1 MSEWCVLVCCSA
13 ADISISRGGDRRDII
28 ESGEQEHER
37 DDQEEGVQGD
47 VHNPSIVGLCLAT
60 STSTSTKG
68 KYQRKAIKLKEV
80 QLRIVRS
87 YQEQIVN
94 FLQDSG
100 MTSQV

>member
-13 ADISISRGGDRRDII
+13 ADISRGGDRRDII

-37 DDQEEGVQGD
+37 DHQEEGVQGD
-47 VHNPSIVGLCLAT
+47 VHNPSIVGLCLA
-60 STSTSTKG
+60 TSTSTKG

-87 YQEQIVN
+87 YQEQIFN

>member
-37 DDQEEGVQGD
+37 DHQEESVRGG
-47 VHNPSIVGLCLAT
+47 VHNPSTVGLCLA
-60 STSTSTKG
+60 TSTSTKG

-94 FLQDSG
+94 FCKILA
-100 MTSQV
+100 

>member
-1 MSEWCVLVCCSA
+1 MNGVCWCVA
-13 ADISISRGGDRRDII
+13 RRPTSQEGVI
-28 ESGEQEHER
+28 EGYHREKEQEHER
-37 DDQEEGVQGD
+37 DHQEEGVQGD
-47 VHNPSIVGLCLAT
+47 VHNPSIVGLCLA
-60 STSTSTKG
+60 TSTSTKG